1 MSVQV
6 KGSGAAPTSGE
17 DYQLTCSISAGGVGN
32 LGPTT
37 TYRWT
42 KNSGSGQTQ
51 VETNSNTLSFTPL
64 RLSDAASYICEII
77 VSSNYLS
84 GDIMAVSV
92 SSQDIMIQSKHHAYQ
107 CIIPDRCIH
116 LMRA

>member
-6 KGSGAAPTSGE
+6 KGGGAAPTAGE
-17 DYQLTCSISAGGVGN
+17 DYQLTCSISGVGN
-32 LGPTT
+32 LSPTT

-92 SSQDIMIQSKHHAYQ
+92 NSQDIMIQSKYHAYQ

-116 LMRA
+116 LMRV